1 MQTNITAASVLLTAS
16 VLALSSS
23 ASSQNEILYYKFDRG
38 LGTEAVNYGSAPGPS
53 TMKKGTATTTPW
65 TTAGQFGGG
74 LIGTKNN
81 ASTDYAYADTGFKGP
96 LNGAFTVSWWMKE
109 RNNPGTGLSYVWGGV
124 GSFRC
129 FTNGVAGTTLW
140 VRSWGGADIK
150 MPTVGNNIQVRARA
164 KGGVCVAVVVF
175 PALVGW
181 LAQWYVDG
189 VPHGAAQNLTQGAA
203 VAASTSTFKIGKH
216 SSNSSSSVYDMDEFR
231 LFNRLASPTEIK
243 SWCTAPRA
251 ARGDFGAACGKLNL
265 AGAVPTVGNARH
277 TFTISGPGGTTVLM
291 VFSPKPQPAIDL
303 GTFFG
308 APLAGCNWHVGLG
321 PLQVLL
327 AIPKSGVL
335 TIPVPIPNNRALAGV
350 HVESQLLGR
359 LTRTLSMSNA
369 LSSVVEIN

>member
-96 LNGAFTVSWWMKE
+96 LNGAFTV
-109 RNNPGTGLSYVWGGV
+109 TGLSYVWGGV

-140 VRSWGGADIK
+140 VRSWGGVDIK
-150 MPTVGNNIQVRARA
+150 MPAVGNSIQVRARA

-189 VPHGAAQNLTQGAA
+189 VPHGAAQKLTQGAA

-216 SSNSSSSVYDMDEFR
+216 SSNTSSSVYDMDEFR

-251 ARGDFGAACGKLNL
+251 A
-265 AGAVPTVGNARH
+265 T
-277 TFTISGPGGTTVLM
+277 
-291 VFSPKPQPAIDL
+291 
-303 GTFFG
+303 
-308 APLAGCNWHVGLG
+308 GCNWHVGLG